1 MAFDGTYLKVYELAS
16 VYFQY
21 DVAGTI
27 TEVAFPWANAIK
39 PSQETETFSWRGSG
53 ARKDVTVLT
62 AINWTLDLD
71 AIPLAAHASL
81 FGKSEITAADV
92 SPADLST
99 MVGFGGGNDRGG
111 VTRGIRA
118 TAHAYAGALD
128 TAVNVGMWIPVAT
141 ITLSGLSGFNA
152 GAVADKFQYSISATL
167 TAVDITNGAITGA
180 SSGGEYVFFYEE
192 T

>member
-1 MAFDGTYLKVYELAS
+1 MAFDGTYLKVYDLRA
-16 VYFQY
+16 VFFQY
-21 DVAGTI
+21 DTAGDI
-27 TEVAFPWANAIK
+27 VEAEFPWANALK
-39 PSQETETFSWRGSG
+39 PSQQTETFTWRGSG

-71 AIPLAAHASL
+71 AIPLSAHKTL

-92 SPADLST
+92 TPADLST

-118 TAHAYAGALD
+118 SAYAYAGTTD
-128 TAVNVGMWIPVAT
+128 TAVQVGMWIPVAT
-141 ITLSGLSGFNA
+141 ITLSALGGFGA
-152 GAVADKFQYSISATL
+152 GAVGDKFQYNISATL
-167 TAVDITNGAITGA
+167 TTADITGGAISGA
-180 SSGGEYVFFYEE
+180 SPGGEYVFFYEE